1 MLGVGKLRPLTGE
14 CKLGK
19 LRPSTYCQGDDFVI
33 SNAVNAVSVVNNK
46 MGVCEGYANLYAA
59 LAC

>member
-1 MLGVGKLRPLTGE
+1 MHYDNISLNHTSQRKL
-14 CKLGK
+14 
-19 LRPSTYCQGDDFVI
+19 QD
-33 SNAVNAVSVVNNK
+33 AVSVVNNK